1 MPLSLSPEAR
11 AVWQALFVTFLWST
25 SWVLIK
31 FGLADIPPL
40 TFAGLRYT
48 LAFCCLLPWLFQG
61 ERRVALRALPRQRWL
76 QLGAL
81 GLLHYTLAQGA
92 QFVGL
97 AFLPTMTVSL
107 LLNFTALIVTLL
119 GIWLL
124 RERPGSW
131 QWLGVALTL
140 GGALLYFYPVFIPA
154 GEWVGLMAVAVCVF
168 SNAGAAVL
176 GRSVARR
183 GDLPPLLVTLVTM
196 GVGSLVLLGAGLLTQ
211 GLPALS
217 WKSWAI
223 IAWLG
228 VVNTAFAFTLWNHTL
243 RQLSAV
249 QSSIINS
256 SMMVQIA
263 VLALLFLGETLNQ
276 QELGGIALSVV
287 GVLMVQVRR

>member
-1 MPLSLSPEAR
+1 MPFTLSPEAR
-11 AVWQALFVTFLWST
+11 AVGQALFVTFLWST
-25 SWVLIK
+25 SWVFIK

-48 LAFCCLLPWLFQG
+48 LAFCCLLPWLLQG
-61 ERRVALRALPRQRWL
+61 ERRVALRGLPRRRWL
-76 QLGAL
+76 QLALL

-107 LLNFTALIVTLL
+107 LLNFTALVVTLL
-119 GIWLL
+119 GVWLL
-124 RERPGSW
+124 KERPGGW

-140 GGALLYFYPVFIPA
+140 GGGLVYFYPALIPN
-154 GEWVGLMAVAVCVF
+154 GEWVGLAAVAVCVF

-176 GRSVARR
+176 GRAVARQ

-196 GVGSLVLLGAGLLTQ
+196 GVGSLVLLAAGLLTQ
-211 GLPALS
+211 GLPALT
-217 WKSWAI
+217 WQSWAI

-243 RQLSAV
+243 RRLSAV

-263 VLALLFLGETLNQ
+263 VLALLFLGETITRL
-276 QELGGIALSVV
+276 ELGGIALSVV
-287 GVLMVQVRR
+287 GVLLVQVRR